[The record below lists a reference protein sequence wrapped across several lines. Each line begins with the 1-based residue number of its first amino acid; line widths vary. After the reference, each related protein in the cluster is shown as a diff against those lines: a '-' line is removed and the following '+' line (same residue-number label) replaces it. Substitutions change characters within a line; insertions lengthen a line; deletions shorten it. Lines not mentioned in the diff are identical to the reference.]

1 LLLTRPFI
9 ITMTSSSNGGGG
21 SGSGMLPSHNPG
33 TILASTVDEEMA
45 KFRQLQESLHQM
57 RADLQTLQSQATE
70 NEMVL
75 QELKL
80 LNNGEDESSSPSLSS
95 PVVYKLMGPALIRQS
110 LSDAVDTVTKRIEFI
125 VSEQRQLTQRL
136 QDKESAAQTL
146 AQSIQ
151 QMQSM
156 LQQTTVQAVQ
166 AIAAQHQKA

>member
-1 LLLTRPFI
+1 
-9 ITMTSSSNGGGG
+9 MTSSSSGG
-21 SGSGMLPSHNPG
+21 SSMLPPHNPG

-45 KFRQLQESLHQM
+45 KFRQLQETLHQM

-80 LNNGEDESSSPSLSS
+80 LNNKEESTDPSLSS

-110 LSDAVDTVTKRIEFI
+110 LNDAVDTVTKRIEFI

-136 QDKESAAQTL
+136 QDKESATQTL

-166 AIAAQHQKA
+166 AIAAQHQQTA

>member
-1 LLLTRPFI
+1 
-9 ITMTSSSNGGGG
+9 MTSSNSGGIG
-21 SGSGMLPSHNPG
+21 GMLPPHNPG

-45 KFRQLQESLHQM
+45 KFRQLQETLIQM

-75 QELKL
+75 QELKQ
-80 LNNGEDESSSPSLSS
+80 LNKSEEESSSPSLSP

-110 LSDAVDTVTKRIEFI
+110 LNDAVDTVTKRIEFI

-136 QDKESAAQTL
+136 QDKESAGQTL

-166 AIAAQHQKA
+166 AIAAQHQQKA